1 MKKGKLNK
9 WGYDRLRITSRHSQN
24 SSVSL
29 PPTFLAYT
37 NTFPDL
43 DQPFPCCKEQPSCHH
58 DAGFYSPP
66 ELADRNTSPSTK
78 TSLLFINSALIPSD
92 QNISSQST
100 TSQAGQVNLCAA
112 PEFPQPVSSVPK
124 ITVLALKRA
133 GLAF

>member
-9 WGYDRLRITSRHSQN
+9 WGYDMLGITSRHLQN

-43 DQPFPCCKEQPSCHH
+43 DQPFPCCKEQPSYHH
-58 DAGFYSPP
+58 DAGLNSPS
-66 ELADRNTSPSTK
+66 ELADRNTSPSLK

-92 QNISSQST
+92 QNISNQST
-100 TSQAGQVNLCAA
+100 SFQAGQVNLCAA

-124 ITVLALKRA
+124 SLCFL
-133 GLAF
+133 